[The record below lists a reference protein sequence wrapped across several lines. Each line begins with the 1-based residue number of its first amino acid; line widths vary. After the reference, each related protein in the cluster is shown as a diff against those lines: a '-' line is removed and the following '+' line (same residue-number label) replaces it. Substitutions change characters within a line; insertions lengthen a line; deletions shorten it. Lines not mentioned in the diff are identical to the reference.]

1 MMLSREAIQYL
12 MQTGIQPD
20 ERHIN
25 FEDSDGILRDF
36 IINDDGEPKEIRP
49 VVNAAHDVLRLKS
62 LTGLVEYIKSNLERE
77 NKPLLL
83 HVEDERSVALQS
95 TLLADGS
102 RETLVSVG
110 AIVPRFHYEHYYDVE
125 EMLINFQSKFR
136 KTEDRD
142 LLLKVVGNV
151 QEENIRQTGDTGVAQ
166 AVTIKTGISNADDV
180 VVPNPVTLAPYR
192 TFLEVEQPESDFIFR
207 MKEGPRGAIFEADGG
222 AWRNAAIANVRD
234 YLAEQLYEEVK
245 SGRITIIA

>member
-1 MMLSREAIQYL
+1 MLSREAIQYL
-12 MQTGIQPD
+12 MQSGIKP
-20 ERHIN
+20 
-25 FEDSDGILRDF
+25 EDRQVQLIDADGYIRNF
-36 IINDDGEPKEIRP
+36 IINDDGQPKEIRP
-49 VVNAAHDVLRLKS
+49 VVSAAHAVLGLNS

-77 NKPLLL
+77 NKPLYL

-102 RETLVSVG
+102 RETLVSAN

-125 EMLINFQSKFR
+125 EMIINFQSKFR

-151 QEENIRQTGDTGVAQ
+151 QEENVRQTGDTGVAQ

-207 MKEGPRGAIFEADGG
+207 MKEGPKGAIFEADGG
-222 AWRNAAIANVRD
+222 AWRNEAIANIRD
-234 YLAEQLYEEVK
+234 YLTEELTLEIHDK
-245 SGRITIIA
+245 RITIIA

>member
-1 MMLSREAIQYL
+1 MLSKDAIHYL
-12 MQTGIQPD
+12 MQSGIQPD
-20 ERHIN
+20 ERHIE
-25 FEDSDGILRDF
+25 FTDSDGILRDF

-49 VVNAAHDVLRLKS
+49 VVNTAHNILRLNS
-62 LTGLVEYIKSNLERE
+62 LTGLVEYIKSKLERE
-77 NKPLLL
+77 NEPLFL
-83 HVEDERSVALQS
+83 HVEDERSVSLQS

-102 RETLVSVG
+102 REMLVSVG
-110 AIVPRFHYEHYYDVE
+110 AIVPSFRYEHYYDVE

-151 QEENIRQTGDTGVAQ
+151 QEENVRQTGDTGVAQ

-222 AWRNAAIANVRD
+222 AWRNTAIANVRD
-234 YLAEQLYEEVK
+234 YLAEQLATELTE
-245 SGRITIIA
+245 GRITILA

>member
-1 MMLSREAIQYL
+1 MLSKEAIHYL
-12 MQTGIQPD
+12 MQSGIQPD
-20 ERHIN
+20 ERHIQ
-25 FEDSDGILRDF
+25 FYDTDGILRNF
-36 IINDDGEPKEIRP
+36 IINDDGQPKEIRP
-49 VVNAAHDVLRLKS
+49 VVNTAHNVLRLNS
-62 LTGLVEYIKSNLERE
+62 LTGLVEYIKSKLERE
-77 NKPLLL
+77 NEPLFL
-83 HVEDERSVALQS
+83 HVEDEHSVSLQS

-102 RETLVSVG
+102 REMLVSVG
-110 AIVPRFHYEHYYDVE
+110 AIVPGFRYEHYYNVE

-151 QEENIRQTGDTGVAQ
+151 KEENVRQTGDTGIAQ

-207 MKEGPRGAIFEADGG
+207 MKEGPKGAIFEADGG
-222 AWRNAAIANVRD
+222 AWRNEAIKNIRN
-234 YLAEQLYEEVK
+234 YLLDELADEVEEK
-245 SGRITIIA
+245 RITILA